1 MIPESFFADLD
12 KLNLKFKW
20 KDTGP
25 RLTKATLKKK
35 NKVGG
40 ITLPN
45 IKVYHIAVVIKTVSC
60 WKKDRHID

>member
-20 KDTGP
+20 KDTRP

-45 IKVYHIAVVIKTVSC
+45 IKVYHIAAVIKTVSY